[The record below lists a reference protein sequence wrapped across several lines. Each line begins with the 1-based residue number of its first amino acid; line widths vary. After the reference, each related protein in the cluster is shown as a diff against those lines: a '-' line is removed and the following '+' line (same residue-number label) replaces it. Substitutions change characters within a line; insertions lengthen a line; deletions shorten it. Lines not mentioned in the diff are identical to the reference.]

1 MVGEVEEV
9 GDMSKTTEVKTSGGI
24 GIIGALLILFIA
36 LKLTGHIDWSW
47 WWVLSPLWI
56 LTGIIV
62 VAFGLA
68 VIFLTIKNAI
78 KTKKKVMR

>member
-1 MVGEVEEV
+1 MADVTEA
-9 GDMSKTTEVKTSGGI
+9 KTTGGI

-36 LKLTGHIDWSW
+36 LKLTKQIDWSW